1 MEKKKNIFTSENV
14 VKNSIWSVMER
25 VCAQAVSF
33 FISVILARLLVPSDY
48 GVVALIQVFISIC
61 SLLVDRGLASALSQ
75 KKYPDKEDYYSVLS
89 FGFLTS
95 IFLYVLLC
103 GFSQYIGQA
112 FSKYNPELLS
122 NVIKIMGI
130 ALPISSIR
138 VIMVTYVGK
147 NMLFKKFFWA
157 TFVGTVISGIIGIII
172 AYNGGGV
179 YALVAQHL
187 ANLTIDSILLAFTIK
202 KPWMF
207 YISFSRLKKLISYGW
222 KVMAS
227 SGLTTL
233 VNSLRSTTI
242 ASNYD
247 AADLA
252 HYDKGE
258 SLPKIVIGNIDV
270 AIANVLFP
278 TMSNSQDDLVKLKEI
293 VRRFVKLSGYVIF
306 PLLLGLFAVSDTL
319 IPTLFG
325 VQWTP
330 AIPYLKI
337 FSLIYLF
344 YPLQDAA
351 LLSIRAIGKSG
362 RALIIDMI
370 GKCVI
375 LAFLFILLKFGP
387 IYLTVGFLASTVTVV
402 FINAFAMKKYIGY
415 RFHEQLFDFSI
426 NLIPAGIMLAAVYF
440 MHYLPINSVALLIL
454 QIVTGAIIYIFIS
467 AIIKNKQFLY
477 IKQMVTKMIKSAKKT
492 ISQSKSFEFSAISI
506 ARPVL
511 MGIAMIWIVLFHS
524 GIPAP
529 ENPLLRVLYYV
540 FIDFGGGIGVPI
552 FLIVSGFGLMYSN
565 AKRPVYS
572 GFKNWISFMKK
583 RLIKVLI
590 PYTIIFIV
598 YYLIFYLQ
606 SGSMGDFFAKYTIW
620 EFFKTGFR
628 EYWYI
633 HAILILYIVFPLI
646 AFAFDKFKSH
656 ITFIILLLSTI
667 GLDVLLSFILPSYS
681 NIEIFL
687 TRIPCFIIGCYLGKL
702 SLERKRYNLLTLSL
716 TVLVLIAS
724 TLLVFLGIHYSFG
737 THILRYLFSTL
748 SISLVMT
755 LPILLTKIKYKFKI
769 LTFIGNNTLYI
780 YLVHILLFCIFSSYT
795 EINVFLRLVMVL
807 IISLIV
813 VVLIVLFKKISK
825 IKRLKT

>member
-1 MEKKKNIFTSENV
+1 MNKNDEKFSGENV

-25 VCAQAVSF
+25 ACAQAVSF
-33 FISVILARLLVPSDY
+33 IISIVLARLLIPSDY
-48 GVVALIQVFISIC
+48 GIVALIQVFISIC

-75 KKYPDKEDYYSVLS
+75 KKYPEKEDYYSVLN
-89 FGFLTS
+89 FGFLIS
-95 IFLYVLLC
+95 LFLYIALC
-103 GFSQYIGQA
+103 GFSTYIGQA

-122 NVIKIMGI
+122 TVIKVMGL

-138 VIMVTYVGK
+138 IIIVTYVGK
-147 NMLFKKFFWA
+147 NMMFKKFFWA
-157 TFVGTVISGIIGIII
+157 TFAGTVISGIVGIII

-179 YALVAQHL
+179 YALVFQHL
-187 ANLTIDSILLAFTIK
+187 INLTIDSILLAITIK
-202 KPWMF
+202 KPWIF
-207 YISFSRLKKLISYGW
+207 FISFSRLKKLISYGW

-227 SGLTTL
+227 SALTTL

-278 TMSNSQDDLVKLKEI
+278 TMSNAQDDLVRLKEI
-293 VRRFVKLSGYVIF
+293 VRRFVRLSGYVIF

-325 VQWTP
+325 AQWTP

-402 FINAFAMKKYIGY
+402 FINAFAMKKYIEY
-415 RFHEQLFDFSI
+415 KFYEQFLDFAI

-440 MHYLPINSVALLIL
+440 MHYLPINGVALLIL

-467 AIIKNKQFLY
+467 AIIKNKQYLY
-477 IKQMVTKMIKSAKKT
+477 IKQMVAKMIKSAKKT
-492 ISQSKSFEFSAISI
+492 ICQSKSFEFSTISI

-511 MGIAMIWIVLFHS
+511 MGIAMIWIVLFQS

-529 ENPLLRVLYYV
+529 ENPLLRILYYV

-552 FLIVSGFGLMYSN
+552 FLIVSGFGLMHSN
-565 AKRPVYS
+565 AKRPVYG

-583 RLIKVLI
+583 RLIKILI

-598 YYLIFYLQ
+598 YYLIFHLQ
-606 SGSMGDFFAKYTIW
+606 SGSIGDFFAKYTIW

-633 HAILILYIVFPLI
+633 HAILILYIIFPII
-646 AFAFDKFKSH
+646 AILFDKLKPH
-656 ITFIILLLSTI
+656 IAFIILLIFSI
-667 GLDVLLSFILPSYS
+667 GLDILLSFTLPTYS

-687 TRIPCFIIGCYLGKL
+687 TRIPCFIMGCYLGKL
-702 SLERKRYNLLTLSL
+702 SIAGKKHNLLTLSL
-716 TVLVLIAS
+716 TFIGLIVS
-724 TLLVFLGIHYSFG
+724 FILVFLGIRYSFG
-737 THILRYLFSTL
+737 SHILRYLFALLSVFIVMTL
-748 SISLVMT
+748 SILIVK
-755 LPILLTKIKYKFKI
+755 IKIKFKLLTY
-769 LTFIGNNTLYI
+769 IGKNALYI
-780 YLVHILLFCIFSSYT
+780 YLIHILLFGIFAKYT
-795 EINVFLRLVMVL
+795 NLNVFVTLLLVIVISFVSVL
-807 IISLIV
+807 LINI
-813 VVLIVLFKKISK
+813 LKRIHNKK
-825 IKRLKT
+825 